1 MSRARIKEF
10 LLRTRY
16 PRPVSLLGRIVKMT
30 TPALLL
36 IGIAG
41 CSFVTMFYG
50 QLPRLATSWVDD
62 AFDLSREQER
72 NVRKQFDQVFAWHGS
87 VEVPRLVAFL
97 AKAEQLLAEENGLSA
112 QDVQI
117 LAEDFWQ
124 FRDALFDQVYSRS
137 FPILNSLFAS
147 QIETCRA
154 FLSKQNKKRFKELDA
169 GVAEYSESYVD
180 RWEDRIDDWTGSLSR
195 TQLDLIKADA
205 TASFARQSEHRQQL
219 LVAQGEFLKILTEIK
234 AHGETGF
241 AQELWKI
248 TPAVKGTDRYQ
259 ATVTLLTGIAA
270 QLTEKQIT
278 HLKGELRKWKGRLQG
293 IATTAG

>member
-10 LLRTRY
+10 LLRNPSIR
-16 PRPVSLLGRIVKMT
+16 LGRILSIAASV
-30 TPALLL
+30 LLVVS
-36 IGIAG
+36 ITG
-41 CSFVTMFYG
+41 CSLVTMFYG
-50 QLPRLATSWVDD
+50 QLPRIAASWVDG

-72 NVRKQFDQVFAWHGS
+72 LVRKEFDELLVWHS
-87 VEVPRLVAFL
+87 TKEIPRLISFL
-97 AKAEQLLAEENGLSA
+97 EKSERLLAEDNGLST

-137 FPILNSLFAS
+137 FPILNSLSAS
-147 QIETCRA
+147 QMEHCRA
-154 FLSKQNKKRFKELDA
+154 FLGKQNKKRIKELDA
-169 GVAEYSESYVD
+169 GVADYSESYTD
-180 RWEDRIDDWTGSLSR
+180 RWEDRIEDWTGSLNKE
-195 TQLDLIKADA
+195 QQALIAADA
-205 TASFARQSEHRQQL
+205 GKAFERESEHRRKL
-219 LVAQGEFLKILTEIK
+219 MLAQEEFLKLLTEIK

-259 ATVTLLTGIAA
+259 ATVTLLAGIAA
-270 QLTEKQIT
+270 QLSEKQIT